1 MITKFR
7 LSPCFLALLG
17 IGLLSSSAVS
27 FSREFFNPAFLTNM
41 NGSDKNPDLSVF
53 ETENS
58 QGPGKY
64 RVDIIINDA
73 TLDTTDV
80 EFFSIAEKSAAYL
93 GKNDPATNLYPC
105 FSANT
110 LAGYGIRT
118 RAIPTLKIDSNGCVI
133 IKSIPDASVDFNFNL
148 QKIILSIPQAAI
160 STTARGYVS
169 PESFDQGI
177 NALFLNYHYNGNNSY
192 SRNND
197 TTDQQTHSVN
207 LLPGLNFGAW
217 RLRNFTTWN
226 KSDSNKDSSGS
237 WDTVYTYLE
246 RNIIALKSNLTLGES
261 SSESDVYDSVP
272 FRGVQLASD
281 DFMDPESTQGYAPV
295 VRGIAKGNAKVVI
308 KQNGYV
314 IYQSFVPPGAFEIT
328 DLYSTGG
335 NGDLNVTIE
344 EADGSQQNY
353 VVAYASLPVLRRE
366 GSLKYGITTGQYRSS
381 DSSVDDTPFT
391 QITASYGLA
400 LNATAYG
407 GAQLASKYQSIVM
420 GLGKNLGEFG
430 AVSLDLTQAWSTKK
444 DEDKNSGQSL
454 RVRYSKNL
462 NDAGTNI
469 SIAGYRYSTSGFSTL
484 SEVMETY
491 RDDYRIYTSDRVKN
505 RTEITVSQSLGE
517 DFGYVN
523 IGGVMEDYWNE
534 RRRNNTLNI
543 GYSNSWKGITYNLNY
558 AHNRS
563 STDNPGNGRHYA
575 TDKIFSLNVNVP
587 LDRWLSN
594 TWATYGLNTSSP
606 GSTSNSVGL
615 SGIALE
621 DHNLNWNMQ
630 QQYDNRDSGSGN
642 AGLDYKGTYG
652 EVFGSYNYDKN
663 WQRVNYGASGSIIA
677 HADGITAGQ
686 SISDTTALVKAP
698 GAEGTRVIGNS
709 GVKTDFRGYA
719 IVPNISMYRQNDV
732 ILDTETMPDDVELD
746 TTTATVIPTRGAIV
760 LAEYI
765 GKKGIRAMLQL
776 VDTQNNYI
784 PFGAI
789 VTNTNGENTSENS
802 SIVSDNG
809 QVYMTGLP
817 QSGSL
822 IVKWGK
828 KATQA
833 CNAAYQFPDTD
844 NSNGIKQTKLICR

>member
-1 MITKFR
+1 MTKFR

-17 IGLLSSSAVS
+17 IGLLSSSTVS

-64 RVDIIINDA
+64 RIDIIINDA
-73 TLDTTDV
+73 TLETTDID
-80 EFFSIAEKSAAYL
+80 FFSIADKSADYL
-93 GKNDPATNLYPC
+93 SENDPATNLYPC
-105 FSANT
+105 FSAQR

-118 RAIPTLKIDSNGCVI
+118 RAIPTLKTDSNGCVI
-133 IKSIPDASVDFNFNL
+133 IKSIPDATVDFNFNL

-160 STTARGYVS
+160 STVARGYVA
-169 PESFDQGI
+169 PERFDQGI

-197 TTDQQTHSVN
+197 IEDQQTHSVN
-207 LLPGLNFGAW
+207 LLPGLNFGPW

-226 KSDSNKDSSGS
+226 KSDSNKDNSGR

-246 RNIIALKSNLTLGES
+246 RNIIALRSNLTLGES

-272 FRGVQLASD
+272 FRGLQLASD

-328 DLYSTGG
+328 DLYSTDG

-366 GSLKYGITTGQYRSS
+366 GNLKYGLTTGQYRSS
-381 DSSVDDTPFT
+381 DSSVDYTPFT
-391 QITASYGLA
+391 QATASYGLA
-400 LNATAYG
+400 LNTTAYG

-462 NDAGTNI
+462 NDVGTNI

-505 RTEITVSQSLGE
+505 RTEITVSQSLG
-517 DFGYVN
+517 DDLGYVN

-558 AHNRS
+558 SHNRS
-563 STDNPGNGRHYA
+563 SNDNAGNGRHYA
-575 TDKIFSLNVNVP
+575 TDKLFSLNVNVP
-587 LDRWLSN
+587 LERWLSN

-606 GSTSNSVGL
+606 GSTSNSVGI

-630 QQYDNRDSGSGN
+630 QQYDNRESGSGN

-698 GAEGTRVIGNS
+698 GAEGTRVSGNT

-719 IVPNISMYRQNDV
+719 VVPNVSMYRQNDV
-732 ILDTETMPDDVELD
+732 VLDTETMPDDVELD

-776 VDTQNNYI
+776 VDGQNNYI

-789 VTNTNGENTSENS
+789 VTNMNGVNASENS

-809 QVYMTGLP
+809 QVFMTGLP

-833 CNAAYQFPDTD
+833 CSAAYQFPDTD
-844 NSNGIKQTKLICR
+844 NSIGIKQTKLICR

>member
-1 MITKFR
+1 MMTKFR

-17 IGLLSSSAVS
+17 IGLLSSSTVS

-64 RVDIIINDA
+64 RIDIIINDA
-73 TLDTTDV
+73 TLETTDID
-80 EFFSIAEKSAAYL
+80 FFSIADKSADYL
-93 GKNDPATNLYPC
+93 SENDPATNLYPC
-105 FSANT
+105 FSAQR

-118 RAIPTLKIDSNGCVI
+118 RAIPTLKTDSNGCVI
-133 IKSIPDASVDFNFNL
+133 IKSIPDATVDFNFNL

-160 STTARGYVS
+160 STVARGYVA
-169 PESFDQGI
+169 PERFDQGI

-197 TTDQQTHSVN
+197 IEDQQTHSVN
-207 LLPGLNFGAW
+207 LLPGLNFGPW

-226 KSDSNKDSSGS
+226 KSDSNKDNSGR

-246 RNIIALKSNLTLGES
+246 RNIIALRSNLTLGES

-272 FRGVQLASD
+272 FRGLQLASD

-328 DLYSTGG
+328 DLYSTDG

-366 GSLKYGITTGQYRSS
+366 GNLKYGLTTGQYRSS
-381 DSSVDDTPFT
+381 DSSVDYTPFT
-391 QITASYGLA
+391 QATASYGLA
-400 LNATAYG
+400 LNTTAYG

-462 NDAGTNI
+462 NDVGTNI

-505 RTEITVSQSLGE
+505 RTEITVSQSLG
-517 DFGYVN
+517 DDLGYVN

-558 AHNRS
+558 SHNRS
-563 STDNPGNGRHYA
+563 SNDNAGNGRHYA
-575 TDKIFSLNVNVP
+575 TDKLFSLNVNVP
-587 LDRWLSN
+587 LERWLSN

-606 GSTSNSVGL
+606 GSTSNSVGI

-630 QQYDNRDSGSGN
+630 QQYDNRESGSGN

-698 GAEGTRVIGNS
+698 GAEGTRVSGNT

-719 IVPNISMYRQNDV
+719 VVPNVSMYRQNDV
-732 ILDTETMPDDVELD
+732 VLDTETMPDDVELD

-776 VDTQNNYI
+776 VDGQNNYI

-789 VTNTNGENTSENS
+789 VTNMNGVNASENS

-809 QVYMTGLP
+809 QVFMTGLP

-833 CNAAYQFPDTD
+833 CSAAYQFPDTD
-844 NSNGIKQTKLICR
+844 NSIGIKQTKLICR

>member
-1 MITKFR
+1 MTKFR

-17 IGLLSSSAVS
+17 IGLLSSSTVS

-64 RVDIIINDA
+64 RIDIIINDA
-73 TLDTTDV
+73 TLETTDID
-80 EFFSIAEKSAAYL
+80 FFSIADKSADYL
-93 GKNDPATNLYPC
+93 SENDPATNLYPC
-105 FSANT
+105 FSAQR

-118 RAIPTLKIDSNGCVI
+118 RAIPTLKTDSNGCVI
-133 IKSIPDASVDFNFNL
+133 IKSIPDATVDFNFNL

-160 STTARGYVS
+160 STVARGYVA
-169 PESFDQGI
+169 PERFDQGI

-197 TTDQQTHSVN
+197 IEDQQTHSVN
-207 LLPGLNFGAW
+207 LLPGLNFGPW

-226 KSDSNKDSSGS
+226 KSDSNKDNSGR

-246 RNIIALKSNLTLGES
+246 RNIIALRSNLTLGES

-272 FRGVQLASD
+272 FRGLQLASD

-366 GSLKYGITTGQYRSS
+366 GNLKYGLTTGQYRSS
-381 DSSVDDTPFT
+381 DSSVDYTPFT
-391 QITASYGLA
+391 QATASYGLA
-400 LNATAYG
+400 LNTTAYG

-462 NDAGTNI
+462 NDVGTNI

-505 RTEITVSQSLGE
+505 RTEITVSQSLG
-517 DFGYVN
+517 DDLGYVN

-558 AHNRS
+558 SHNRS
-563 STDNPGNGRHYA
+563 SNDNAGNGRHYA
-575 TDKIFSLNVNVP
+575 TDKLFSLNVNVP
-587 LDRWLSN
+587 LERWLSN

-606 GSTSNSVGL
+606 GSTSNSVGI

-630 QQYDNRDSGSGN
+630 QQYDNRESGSGN

-698 GAEGTRVIGNS
+698 GAEGTRVSGNT

-719 IVPNISMYRQNDV
+719 VVPNVSMYRQNDV
-732 ILDTETMPDDVELD
+732 VLDTETMPDDVELD

-776 VDTQNNYI
+776 VDGQNNYI

-789 VTNTNGENTSENS
+789 VTNMNGVNASENS

-809 QVYMTGLP
+809 QVFMTGLP

-833 CNAAYQFPDTD
+833 CSAAYQFPDTD
-844 NSNGIKQTKLICR
+844 NSIGIKQTKLTCR